1 MLEQYSECI
10 YEKDTDEM
18 VWYPGLVDQC
28 NRKYYLILIIQS
40 IEIYTHS
47 EISID
52 NIIYENNI

>member
-28 NRKYYLILIIQS
+28 NRKYYLTLTIPFTG
-40 IEIYTHS
+40 IYI
-47 EISID
+47 ISID
-52 NIIYENNI
+52 NNIL